1 MSIVVLDD
9 VNKVQVCCEALILR
23 ESLSVYKFMLE
34 SCFEMAPS
42 VKHTDIHC
50 IFSDEFL
57 TVGFLEE
64 MNLQHASLFLDHYH
78 LDLNFKKKLHPTLYN
93 KARNYL
99 NNILLSPSEKLFD
112 DRIKL
117 LVDNCEGELA
127 IK

>member
-1 MSIVVLDD
+1 MPYRCVVVLDD
-9 VNKVQVCCEALILR
+9 VNKVQVCCEALIIR
-23 ESLSVYKFMLE
+23 ESFSAYKFMLE

-42 VKHTDIHC
+42 VKHNDIRC

-99 NNILLSPSEKLFD
+99 KNPYIS
-112 DRIKL
+112 I
-117 LVDNCEGELA
+117 
-127 IK
+127 